1 MKVTYI
7 IFSFFVFYLD
17 STMLFVCVCVCV
29 CVCCVCVC
37 VCVCV
42 VRVCVCVCVCV
53 CVGFG
58 GLQGHFT
65 SLHTNIIRTFG
76 IMGTEDMSS

>member
-29 CVCCVCVC
+29 CVCACVC
-37 VCVCV
+37 
-42 VRVCVCVCVCV
+42 VRVCVCVCVCGVSKNVNGLSDQSAEV
-53 CVGFG
+53 C
-58 GLQGHFT
+58 
-65 SLHTNIIRTFG
+65 
-76 IMGTEDMSS
+76 